1 MPNTLVTSAS
11 GIITSTNNVAS
22 STLNNLLDI
31 NSNDL
36 NASLNDINSKNQA
49 IIDRQTRQAEQLN
62 EISEK
67 EKLILTRSRM
77 LQISQDRNAYKKKII
92 YSLIALILFI
102 FIATIMIYVLFKR
115 KAGLSNMTK

>member
-1 MPNTLVTSAS
+1 MANTLLTSAS
-11 GIITSTNNVAS
+11 QIITSNNNVAGDA
-22 STLNNLLDI
+22 LNNLLNI
-31 NSNDL
+31 NSGQL
-36 NASLNDINSKNQA
+36 SSTLNDINSKNQA

>member
-1 MPNTLVTSAS
+1 MVNTLLTSAS
-11 GIITSTNNVAS
+11 QIITSNNNVAGDA
-22 STLNNLLDI
+22 LNNLLNI
-31 NSNDL
+31 NSGQL
-36 NASLNDINSKNQA
+36 SSTLNDINSKNQA